1 MNKCKA
7 ALFFCLLIFLHACT
21 TIRMIRNKPQNK
33 PFLVQNDFVVKGGN
47 FNAIEKE
54 AVILRL
60 TAQLDDSAKVRIKSP
75 VFFIDILPKP
85 TAYDTGYSR
94 LSAKNMKASM
104 FHLGYY
110 DAVATFKADTN
121 RRKVTVKYTL
131 EAGKQTTIDTMVYR
145 LSKPDLQ
152 TLALQSKPSSYLKEG
167 YPINK
172 VSVLGEIARLVD
184 SFRNNGYYK
193 FTAAELKLRG
203 DTTIAALTTVSDD
216 PFEQLDLLSQAAQQ
230 RDSPT
235 IKLQMVLNP
244 PEDVTKLWQYK
255 VNNIYVLQDFRP
267 GDNFN
272 DTTSIKQRLSRNK
285 NLILRFHERY
295 VKTRLLTSSIFIQ
308 KDSLFKQNDFYRTLT
323 QLTKAGVWQSINIRT
338 EELKDSAKLNFIIEL
353 IPAKKFGFE
362 TSIEASY
369 SAASNTNAALGGNLF
384 GLSINFGLTNRNI
397 AKEAIKMTHGFRAGV
412 EFNNNSRIA
421 STNIINSNEFTYT
434 NNILFPK
441 RIAVLPVKSLKEKSG
456 ESFINSKVSLINRL
470 FLFSLQSYSLN
481 FGSTINLKKQQ
492 RLTFRPINIEF
503 NGLNKTDSFNK
514 IIQDNPFLRYSYTT
528 SFILGTSASYSSVYN
543 NPRHL
548 LSLTKERFFR
558 ISAEESGLT
567 IGALPILNKF
577 KSNYFKT
584 DIEYKYTVGYVRTA
598 MVFRLFAGLGVP
610 LAGDSSLPFFKQYF
624 GGGSNS
630 MRGWPIRGVGRGNQ
644 KLAPF
649 GTIFNDR
656 TGDIQF
662 EGNAEYR
669 YDIARIIPNTL
680 TLRGALFIDAGNI
693 WNFRNTSTTNIA
705 DSAQFRFRDFY
716 KQLGVSAGTG
726 FRLDFN
732 YFVLRF
738 DLGFRFKRPESSDD
752 NSGWKLPPMKF
763 KDAFQKMFFRGQ
775 DDEYRRWRYEN
786 FNLTIGISYPF

>member
-7 ALFFCLLIFLHACT
+7 VLFLCLVISLHACT
-21 TIRMIRNKPQNK
+21 TIRIIKNKPANK
-33 PFLVQNDFVVKGGN
+33 PFLVQNEFVIKGGN

-60 TAQLDDSAKVRIKSP
+60 ESQLDDSAKVKIKSP
-75 VFFIDILPKP
+75 VFFIDVLSRPV
-85 TAYDTGYSR
+85 AFDTGYSR
-94 LSAKNMKASM
+94 LSAKNMEASM

-110 DAVATFKADTN
+110 DAVATFEADTN
-121 RRKVTVKYTL
+121 RSKVTVKYTL
-131 EAGKQTTIDTMVYR
+131 EAGKLTTIDTMVYR
-145 LSKPDLQ
+145 LSKPELQDL
-152 TLALQSKPSSYLKEG
+152 AIKSKPGSLLQEG
-167 YPINK
+167 FPINK
-172 VSVLGEIARLVD
+172 IAVLTEIARLVD
-184 SFRNNGYYK
+184 TFRNNGYYK

-216 PFEQLDLLSQAAQQ
+216 PFEQLALLSQATQQ
-230 RDSPT
+230 RDSPK

-244 PEDVTKLWQYK
+244 PEDATKLWQYT
-255 VNNIYVLQDFRP
+255 VNNIYVLQDYRP

-272 DTTSIKQRLSRNK
+272 DTVSIKQVVSRNK
-285 NLILRFHERY
+285 RLILRFHERY
-295 VKTRLLTSSIFIQ
+295 VKTRLLSSSIFLR
-308 KDSLFKQNDFYRTLT
+308 KDSLFRQNDFYKTLT

-353 IPAKKFGFE
+353 IPTKKFGFE
-362 TSIEASY
+362 TSLEASY
-369 SAASNTNAALGGNLF
+369 SAASNTSTALGGNLF
-384 GLSINFGLTNRNI
+384 GLSVNFGLTNRNI

-412 EFNNNSRIA
+412 EFNNNSRVA

-434 NNILFPK
+434 NNILFP
-441 RIAVLPVKSLKEKSG
+441 RRVAPLPIKSLKGKSG
-456 ESFINSKVSLINRL
+456 EAFINSKVSLINRL
-470 FLFSLQSYSLN
+470 FLFSLQSYGLN

-492 RLTFRPINIEF
+492 KIIFRPINIEY
-503 NGLNKTDSFNK
+503 NGLNKTDSFNR

-528 SFILGTSASYSSVYN
+528 SFILGMGATYSSVYN

-548 LSLTKERFFR
+548 LSLSKERLFR
-558 ISAEESGLT
+558 FSAEESGLT

-577 KSNYFKT
+577 KSNFIKT
-584 DIEYKYTVGYVRTA
+584 DVEYKYTVNYVKTA
-598 MVFRLFAGLGVP
+598 LVLRLFAGLGIP

-630 MRGWPIRGVGRGNQ
+630 MRGWPIRGIGRGNQ

-693 WNFRNTSTTNIA
+693 WNFRNTSLNGLA
-705 DSAQFRFRDFY
+705 DSAQFRFRNFY

-738 DLGFRFKRPESSDD
+738 DLGFRFKRPESSDV
-752 NSGWKLPPMKF
+752 NSGWKLPPLRF
-763 KDAFQKMFFRGQ
+763 SDAFQKLFFRGK
-775 DDEYRRWRYEN
+775 DDEHRRWRYEN